1 MKVFTKDLMGAAPCL
16 QVQLNQ
22 KVLRGE
28 VGQRTD
34 KMKWWVRLRVCH
46 LEEPVILTGIFKKRL
61 VELFSNSDTDGVG
74 LRGKIP
80 TLGRKQPG
88 FQAPPYLPR

>member
-22 KVLRGE
+22 NVLGGE

-46 LEEPVILTGIFKKRL
+46 LEEPVILTGIFKKR
-61 VELFSNSDTDGVG
+61 FSWARAE
-74 LRGKIP
+74 RGKESR
-80 TLGRKQPG
+80 TS
-88 FQAPPYLPR
+88 QAMGILKKD